1 MKVVKNIVNKL
12 MVRKGPPGENPLMEG
27 IRDGTRAFCGPEQLH
42 IDLTNRCNLTCIA
55 CWHRSPLL
63 DKEDVW
69 PHWNPNY
76 ELPLKRVLSL
86 IDEAAAMGVRKVIYS
101 GGGDSLLYRDIF
113 KVLEHSTKKG
123 LQVLLVSNLTMA
135 NEETIRRIAG
145 SGITQLLVNLWAGTP
160 SVYVATHPGTSE
172 RTFSRVVELLRL
184 FAAARRGPRDPELI
198 ISNVVFSMNH
208 GDIENMVRLAME
220 VGACDVWFQ
229 TVDVESD
236 SLKSLLLSG
245 EQIEELL
252 CSLKAIKNK
261 YEPLLKSYQK
271 DILALDDFLEKL
283 TNSRAAEGIYHS
295 DVIDT
300 MPCYMGWAECR
311 ILANGD
317 VVPCCKADKHPLGNI
332 LDRSFQEVWDSR
344 RYREFR
350 RKAKDLS
357 KTDPYF
363 SRIKCAKVCDNWW
376 FNKDVHRRYLDYVKK
391 VGDID
396 KSVSKAS

>member
-1 MKVVKNIVNKL
+1 
-12 MVRKGPPGENPLMEG
+12 
-27 IRDGTRAFCGPEQLH
+27 
-42 IDLTNRCNLTCIA
+42 
-55 CWHRSPLL
+55 
-63 DKEDVW
+63 
-69 PHWNPNY
+69 
-76 ELPLKRVLSL
+76 
-86 IDEAAAMGVRKVIYS
+86 
-101 GGGDSLLYRDIF
+101 
-113 KVLEHSTKKG
+113 
-123 LQVLLVSNLTMA
+123 
-135 NEETIRRIAG
+135 
-145 SGITQLLVNLWAGTP
+145 
-160 SVYVATHPGTSE
+160 
-172 RTFSRVVELLRL
+172 LRL